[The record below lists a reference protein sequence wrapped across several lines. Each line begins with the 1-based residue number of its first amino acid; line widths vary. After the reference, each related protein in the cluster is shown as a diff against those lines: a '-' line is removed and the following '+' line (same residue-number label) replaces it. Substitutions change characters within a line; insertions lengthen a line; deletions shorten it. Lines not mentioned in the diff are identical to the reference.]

1 MGLSSIPPGP
11 ISYTPSSYVPP
22 SSTQHR
28 ELPVPAGTS
37 PFHVKGLA
45 YRGFEAYAKRNV
57 AGGMDRVRAEVDD
70 PALRAFLM
78 QPFMAGSWYDV
89 LPVVPLASAIAA
101 LERSSMEDFV
111 RRTSRRQ
118 ALYDAQHV
126 HKRFFQGYPPS
137 SLVSRLP
144 RFFMQ
149 YTDFGRAEVAEAA
162 EVTGPET
169 GQGTV
174 IRTGVPAFIL
184 PWFLPMNE
192 AYIEA
197 ILDGMGSAR
206 PRAKGQVLPKD
217 GEVAG
222 VPTVTVRFRMM
233 W

>member
-1 MGLSSIPPGP
+1 MGLSSVPPSP
-11 ISYTPSSYVPP
+11 ISYIPSSYVPP
-22 SSTQHR
+22 SSTQLR

-45 YRGFEAYAKRNV
+45 YRGFEAYVKRNV
-57 AGGMDRVRAEVDD
+57 GGGMERIRADLGD
-70 PALRAFLM
+70 PALREFLM

-101 LERSSMEDFV
+101 LERSSLEDFV
-111 RRTSRRQ
+111 RRSARRQ
-118 ALYDAQHV
+118 ALYDAQNV
-126 HKRFFQGYPPS
+126 HRRFFQGYPPS
-137 SLVSRLP
+137 SLVWKLP

-149 YTDFGRAEVAEAA
+149 YTDFGGAEVADGGEL
-162 EVTGPET
+162 TGPET
-169 GQGTV
+169 GQAAV
-174 IRTGVPAFIL
+174 LRTGVPAFIL

-192 AYIEA
+192 AYIET
-197 ILDGMGSAR
+197 ILEVMGSER

-222 VPTVTVRFRMM
+222 LPTVTVRFRMM